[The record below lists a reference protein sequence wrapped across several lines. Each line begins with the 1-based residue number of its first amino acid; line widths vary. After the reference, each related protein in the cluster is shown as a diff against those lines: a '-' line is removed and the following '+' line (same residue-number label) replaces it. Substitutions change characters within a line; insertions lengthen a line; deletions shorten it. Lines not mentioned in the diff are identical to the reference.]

1 MDENDYLT
9 MTAMMLFECIRRYKA
24 RGHLTL
30 EEKEQVLKYIQA
42 CLVRFVA
49 LQKT

>member
-1 MDENDYLT
+1 MDESDYLV

-30 EEKEQVLKYIQA
+30 EEKEQVLKYVQA
-42 CLVRFVA
+42 CLVHFMT